1 MTGTRSADHAGPV
14 PQYPIESV
22 DNALKVLLMLDDRP
36 ELRVTDVATHLGV
49 ATSTAHRV
57 LAMLQYRGF
66 LQQDLATKAY
76 RPGPAMTRIA
86 FSLLERF
93 DARGA
98 LRPLL
103 ERLNSDL
110 HETVHLG
117 ALVGT
122 DVQFVDA
129 IESPQAVR
137 VASRLGRVMPA
148 SSTSTGK
155 ALLAELPD
163 ERIGVLYP
171 REDLVTLTPTSVAT
185 RSELLRQLAIVR
197 VRGYA
202 SSEQESEVGVSSV
215 AVAIPGVNGE
225 RLAFNV
231 ALPAS
236 RMSKVE
242 EKRIVRA
249 LRAAATDAAGLLGA
263 LGVSPR

>member
-1 MTGTRSADHAGPV
+1 VAGPA

-22 DNALKVLLMLDDRP
+22 DNALKVLLMLDECP
-36 ELRVTDVATHLGV
+36 ELRMTDVAVHLGV
-49 ATSTAHRV
+49 ASSTAHRV

-66 LQQDLATKAY
+66 VQQDRITKAY

-86 FSLLERF
+86 CSILERF
-93 DARGA
+93 DVRVA

-110 HETVHLG
+110 RETVHLG
-117 ALVGT
+117 ALMGA
-122 DVQFVDA
+122 DVQFIDA

-137 VASRLGRVMPA
+137 VASRLGRTMPA

-163 ERIGVLYP
+163 ERVAGLYP
-171 REDLVTLTPTSVAT
+171 HEDLATLTSKSVAT
-185 RSELLRQLAIVR
+185 RTELLRQLALVR
-197 VRGYA
+197 ARGYA
-202 SSEQESEVGVSSV
+202 SSAGESEAGVSSV
-215 AVAIPGVNGE
+215 AIALPNANGQ

-236 RMSKVE
+236 RMSRTE
-242 EKRIVRA
+242 EKRIAEA
-249 LRAAATDAAGLLGA
+249 LRAAGTDAVGLLAGL
-263 LGVSPR
+263 GVASQ